1 MASIVLEIGV
11 VPEHGIWKLRQSSAL
26 GSSTSTEASDWC
38 CGVEIPAKQV
48 KEHFAA
54 CGVGCGLAQDA
65 GTMLVQN
72 LNGFFYGVICLV
84 LVVEDVPWFDF

>member
-26 GSSTSTEASDWC
+26 KRHRTEASGWC

-54 CGVGCGLAQDA
+54 CGVGCRLAQDA

-84 LVVEDVPWFDF
+84 LAVEDVLWFDF